1 MTRTT
6 LLLLGVVGLAGC
18 ASTKPTKARTEVGDI
33 LADRAGLPDAIPPR
47 QDAESRD
54 QVRERVERL
63 AADPLT
69 VDRAVQIAVLNNR
82 DLQAV
87 FEELGIAQADL
98 VQAGLLQN
106 PVIAGDLVVST
117 RGNGLGGGLSL
128 SQSLLSVFLIPAQRR
143 LAKSRLRHAV
153 VTVGH
158 ASLDLVRDVKVA
170 FYTAQAA
177 ESAVELQRTLVQA
190 AEVTDALARR
200 QFEAGNITPLDR
212 ELFARALDEAR
223 IELADATVDAKI
235 EREHLNRLLGF
246 WGHSIEWRFAG
257 PLDEI
262 LPSESSLA
270 SLEQVGVEQRLDLSA
285 ARYEVESVEYAVKLR
300 RRGFIPQ
307 IDGDFVARNEVGN
320 DEGHE
325 WVLGPGLALELPIFD
340 PGHADFARL
349 RALLR
354 QAQHRL
360 QDQAITARS
369 EIRVHRE
376 QLVAARR
383 KVDYYRDTVLPR
395 TASIAE
401 LTMEQYNAML
411 IGTYQLLET
420 RSDQVEARLEY
431 VEAVRE
437 YWVERS
443 ELEFA
448 VGGSLPGLRRDE
460 RLRDADSE

>member
-1 MTRTT
+1 MTRTS

-18 ASTKPTKARTEVGDI
+18 ASTKPTKARTEVRDL
-33 LADRAGLPDAIPPR
+33 LADRAGLPDAIPAR
-47 QDAESRD
+47 QDDESRD
-54 QVRERVERL
+54 QVRDRVERL

-69 VDRAVQIAVLNNR
+69 VDRAIQIAVLNNR
-82 DLQAV
+82 EFQAV
-87 FEELGIAQADL
+87 LEELGIAQADL

-117 RGNGLGGGLSL
+117 RGNGLGGGLSV

-158 ASLDLVRDVKVA
+158 ASLDLVREVKVA

-177 ESAVELQRTLVQA
+177 ETAVDLQRTLAQA
-190 AEVTDALARR
+190 AEVADELARR

-223 IELADATVDAKI
+223 VEVADAVIAAKV
-235 EREHLNRLLGF
+235 EREHVNRLLGF
-246 WGHSIEWRFAG
+246 WGQSIEWRFAG
-257 PLDEI
+257 PLDET

-270 SLEQVGVEQRLDLSA
+270 SLEQVGIEQRLDLSA
-285 ARYEVESVEYAVKLR
+285 ARFEVESVEYALKLR

-307 IDGDFVARNEVGN
+307 IDGEFVARNEVG
-320 DEGHE
+320 DDVGHE

-354 QAQHRL
+354 QAQHLL
-360 QDQAITARS
+360 QHEAISARS
-369 EIRVHRE
+369 EIRVHRD

-395 TASIAE
+395 TASIAK

-420 RSDQVEARLEY
+420 RQDQVDARREY
-431 VEAVRE
+431 VDAVRD

-443 ELEFA
+443 ELELA
-448 VGGSLPGLRRDE
+448 VGGALPP
-460 RLRDADSE
+460 ASTSASPP